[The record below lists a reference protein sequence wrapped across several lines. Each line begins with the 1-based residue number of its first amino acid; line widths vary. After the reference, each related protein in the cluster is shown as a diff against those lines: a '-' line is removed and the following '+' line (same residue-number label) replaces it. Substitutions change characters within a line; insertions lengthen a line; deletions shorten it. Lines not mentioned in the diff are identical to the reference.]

1 MIKIEE
7 ACKQVFAHE
16 KEKIRKGSVRKLTEK
31 ALNRLAKMEV
41 ETTKDIKDAFN
52 AIKGFT
58 SEADDRKLNWRNL
71 EFMELYSNSDMI
83 ETVTELTGMTA
94 AEVRPVLYKEME
106 NLKMFDF
113 PSAVAL
119 LTNKVEQQ

>member
-1 MIKIEE
+1 MMKIKEVY
-7 ACKQVFAHE
+7 KQVFAHE
-16 KEKIRKGSVRKLTEK
+16 KEKIKKESVRKLTEK

-58 SEADDRKLNWRNL
+58 SETDDRKLNWRNR
-71 EFMELYSNSDMI
+71 EFGELYSNSDMI
-83 ETVTELTGMTA
+83 ETVTELTSKTA
-94 AEVRPVLYKEME
+94 AKIRPVLYEEME

>member
-1 MIKIEE
+1 MIKIKEVYEE
-7 ACKQVFAHE
+7 VLKYE

-41 ETTKDIKDAFN
+41 KTTKDIKETFN

-58 SEADDRKLNWRNL
+58 SEADDRKLNWRNR
-71 EFMELYSNSDMI
+71 EFGELYSNSDMI
-83 ETVTELTGMTA
+83 ETVTELTGMTS

-119 LTNKVEQQ
+119 LTNKIKR